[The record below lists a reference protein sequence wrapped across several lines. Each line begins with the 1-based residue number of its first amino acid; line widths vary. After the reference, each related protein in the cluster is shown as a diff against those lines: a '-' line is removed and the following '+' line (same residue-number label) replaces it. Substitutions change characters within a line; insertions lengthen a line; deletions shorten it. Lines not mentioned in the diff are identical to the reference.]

1 MEVRA
6 TGRLILDLTAKYSRV
21 IHVRVPLDLNAIAD
35 GDASA
40 FALATPLALVQILAL
55 AVRQSIGDRAPRD
68 LFERNFERTL
78 AALDSGDITV
88 TVDGRECRRLDE
100 VIVCG
105 TNASVRFFL
114 SHARHSALAAL
125 FR

>member
-1 MEVRA
+1 M
-6 TGRLILDLTAKYSRV
+6 TAKYSSV

-40 FALATPLALVQILAL
+40 FALATPLSLLQILAL
-55 AVRQSIGDRAPRD
+55 AVRQSIGERAPRD

-105 TNASVRFFL
+105 TDASVRFFL
-114 SHARHSALAAL
+114 SHARLSAIAAL

>member
-1 MEVRA
+1 M
-6 TGRLILDLTAKYSRV
+6 TAKYSRV
-21 IHVRVPLDLNAIAD
+21 IHVRVPLDLHAIAD

-40 FALATPLALVQILAL
+40 FALATPLSLVQILAL
-55 AVRQSIGDRAPRD
+55 AVRQSIGERAPRD

-78 AALDSGDITV
+78 AALDSGEITV

-100 VIVCG
+100 VVVCE

-114 SHARHSALAAL
+114 SRARLSSIAAL

>member
-114 SHARHSALAAL
+114 SHARLSALASF